1 MPRKRPKPVSVG
13 AKPRSSLEEPLSKQV
28 QDDSG
33 RAGRSSR
40 RKVAL
45 YWVSILVALGV
56 LIGLVVFLSSDAN
69 PFRDDE
75 RGGVP
80 EDAGKK
86 TAAGTEEYGSLVE
99 AYGKDAVSVQALK
112 IELAHDIGFIR
123 QLDPGFRDDPGC
135 IIVARAGSVG
145 YVFQEEK
152 SLNVVYTPTLEEFQG
167 KTADADPAVRE
178 LFWSS
183 LR

>member
-1 MPRKRPKPVSVG
+1 MSEQEQEDGGRP
-13 AKPRSSLEEPLSKQV
+13 AH
-28 QDDSG
+28 
-33 RAGRSSR
+33 SSR
-40 RKVAL
+40 GKVAV
-45 YWVSILVALGV
+45 YVVSIVAAIGV
-56 LIGLVVFLSSDAN
+56 VVGLVVFLSSEAN
-69 PFRDDE
+69 PFRDDQ

-86 TAAGTEEYGSLVE
+86 TATRTEEYSSLVE
-99 AYGKDAVSVQALK
+99 KYGKEAVSVQALK
-112 IELAHDIGFIR
+112 LELAHDIGFIR

>member
-1 MPRKRPKPVSVG
+1 M
-13 AKPRSSLEEPLSKQV
+13 
-28 QDDSG
+28 
-33 RAGRSSR
+33 
-40 RKVAL
+40 
-45 YWVSILVALGV
+45 VSIVAALGV

-69 PFRDDE
+69 PFRDDQ
-75 RGGVP
+75 RGLVP

-86 TAAGTEEYGSLVE
+86 TATRTEEYGLLVE
-99 AYGKDAVSVQALK
+99 MYGKEAVSLQALK
-112 IELAHDIGFIR
+112 LQLAHDIGFIR
-123 QLDPGFRDDPGC
+123 QLDPEFRDEPGC

-152 SLNVVYTPTLEEFQG
+152 SLNVVYTQTLEEFQG
-167 KTADADPAVRE
+167 KTAGADPAVRD